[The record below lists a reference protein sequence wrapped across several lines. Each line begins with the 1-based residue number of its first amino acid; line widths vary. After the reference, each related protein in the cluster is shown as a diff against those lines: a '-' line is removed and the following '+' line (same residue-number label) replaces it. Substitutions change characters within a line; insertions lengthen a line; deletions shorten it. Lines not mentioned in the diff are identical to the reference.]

1 MDVLAS
7 TPRDHEEW
15 IVAEITAAIVRLRQ
29 RMTGERLDLRRAST
43 PSELKVGD
51 LLRMPARG
59 AT

>member
-7 TPRDHEEW
+7 TPREHEEW
-15 IVAEITAAIVRLRQ
+15 IVAEVTAGLVRLRQ
-29 RMTGERLDLRRAST
+29 RLTGERLSLSRRGVPPDLKA
-43 PSELKVGD
+43 GD